1 MRTASRP
8 GRHRRE
14 PADAN
19 RVTTG
24 PVRCDPYDRLVPE
37 VDDAIADAVDAF
49 ATDLTLAL
57 APTLLGRSS
66 TDELRRAFA
75 NEALQLAA
83 AVIDADDAHDDLEL
97 LAYLAA
103 VRRVHPSL
111 APDVV
116 SAHEIRTS
124 GLVRDAAVFFDAPP
138 SLFRALVDHDRASGT
153 AHARRYYELA
163 VRVAYTTVS
172 VDEHA
177 STAELRAV
185 ERFRSALLAA
195 IGEAGIGASRT
206 TGPAPV
212 SGAATDGAGAGPP
225 STPGDAAGTAAGQ
238 TRAEPAVAPLPP
250 PRPLDEL
257 FAELDALIGLAEVKD
272 EVKLVAALIQVQ
284 NLRRARGLP
293 VPTSSRHL
301 VFVGN
306 PGTGKTTV
314 ARLLAEIYRTLGVVQ
329 RGHLV
334 ETDRAGLVASYVGQ
348 TAPQVQAVFDRA
360 DQGVLL
366 IDEAYSLVRGGERD
380 FGREAIDT
388 IVKLVEDRRDRLV
401 VIMAG
406 YPDEM
411 RALVEANP
419 GLVSRFPRTI
429 EFPDYRTEELVAIFD
444 STATRSGYRCDDAA
458 AAAVFAWLDA
468 QPRGKGFG
476 NGRTARNLFEASI
489 ARHATRVVTIA
500 QPTDD
505 DLTVLRGEDIP
516 PVTEPLR
523 DGDR

>member
-1 MRTASRP
+1 MRPEVSRRTDPVRPEVSPGDRP
-8 GRHRRE
+8 GAARMI
-14 PADAN
+14 A
-19 RVTTG
+19 V
-24 PVRCDPYDRLVPE
+24 VPQ

-49 ATDLTLAL
+49 ATALTLDA
-57 APTLLGRSS
+57 APALLGRPD
-66 TDELRRAFA
+66 TDDLRRSFA
-75 NEALQLAA
+75 KEALQLAA
-83 AVIDADDAHDDLEL
+83 AVIDADGAHDDVEL

-103 VRRVHPSL
+103 VRRVYPSL
-111 APDVV
+111 APDAVD
-116 SAHEIRTS
+116 APEIRAS
-124 GLVRDAAVFFDAPP
+124 GLVRDAAVFFDALPP
-138 SLFRALVDHDRASGT
+138 VFQELLDHDRLAGT
-153 AHARRYYELA
+153 TLARRYYELA
-163 VRVAYTTVS
+163 VHVAFTTIS

-185 ERFRSALLAA
+185 ERFRSTLLAA
-195 IGEAGIGASRT
+195 IASS
-206 TGPAPV
+206 GPGVSPAEGSAPV
-212 SGAATDGAGAGPP
+212 PEAATVAGAPP
-225 STPGDAAGTAAGQ
+225 PG
-238 TRAEPAVAPLPP
+238 EPATPSLPP

-314 ARLLAEIYRTLGVVQ
+314 ARLLAEIYRTLGVVR

-334 ETDRAGLVASYVGQ
+334 ETDRAGLVAGYVGQ
-348 TAPQVQAVFDRA
+348 TAPRVVAVFDRA

-380 FGREAIDT
+380 FGREAIDA

-411 RALVEANP
+411 QALVEANP
-419 GLVSRFPRTI
+419 GLSSRFPRTI
-429 EFPDYRTEELVAIFD
+429 EFPDYRTDELVAIFD
-444 STATRSGYRCDDAA
+444 STAATSGYRCDDAA
-458 AAAVFAWLDA
+458 AAAVSAWLAA

-476 NGRTARNLFEASI
+476 NGRTARNLFEACI
-489 ARHATRVVTIA
+489 ARHATRVVAID
-500 QPTDD
+500 QPTDE
-505 DLTVLRGEDIP
+505 DLTVLRGADIP
-516 PVTEPLR
+516 TATEPLR
-523 DGDR
+523 DPAH